1 LRTRRAPR
9 LVVAIGV
16 AVAAI
21 VALPIVFLVLQT
33 TQAGGHEVTRLIFR
47 HLTETLL
54 WNTVRL
60 AVVVSGACAVVGT
73 AAAWCV
79 ERTDLPGRRLF
90 AALLVIPVA
99 IPDFVIAYAWSS
111 AVPSVHG
118 LWGAAWVMT
127 LALYP
132 LVFLPVAATLRRTDP
147 ALEETARSLGCGRIA
162 TFFRATLPQIRT
174 AILGGCLIV
183 TLALLAEFGAFEI
196 LRYPTFTTT
205 IFTEFTLGFNSPAAS
220 ALSCVLVALG
230 ILVLAFE
237 ILARG
242 AARAHGN
249 ATRTDRS
256 PTRSHLVRSRIPT
269 LLGLTA
275 FVGLTIGV
283 PIGVIVHWFQHGTS
297 AAIQG
302 TPLLTATLHTSF
314 YGVAAAA
321 LACAMALP
329 VAILAERHGTR
340 AVMILER
347 STFLVQSIPGLV
359 IGLGMVFFA
368 IRYARSLY
376 QTNALIIGA
385 YAILFFPLALVCVRA
400 SVAQADPALD
410 DAARS
415 LGSSPLSAWRRV
427 TLPLIA
433 PGLVAGFCLVFVSV
447 ASELTLTLV
456 LAPTGIHT
464 LSTQFWAYESN
475 TSYGAAAPYA
485 AALIVLA
492 VIPSAILSRWFE
504 RRSTLFGAAVTA
516 GTPIEIA
523 DMQAFEGRPR

>member
-1 LRTRRAPR
+1 VRTRRAPLL
-9 LVVAIGV
+9 LVGIGV
-16 AVAAI
+16 AVALI
-21 VALPIVFLVLQT
+21 IALPIVFLVLQAM
-33 TQAGGHEVTRLIFR
+33 QAGGHEVARLAFR
-47 HLTETLL
+47 HLTGTLL

-60 AVVVSGACAVVGT
+60 AVVVSAGCAVIGT
-73 AAAWCV
+73 AVAWCV
-79 ERTDLPGRRLF
+79 ERTDVPGRRLF

-111 AVPSVHG
+111 AVPAMHG

-132 LVFLPVAATLRRTDP
+132 LVFLPVAATLRRTNP
-147 ALEETARSLGCGRIA
+147 ALEETARSLGCGRWS
-162 TFFRATLPQIRT
+162 TFFRATLPQIRA

-205 IFTEFTLGFNSPAAS
+205 IYTEFTLGFNSPAAS

-230 ILVLAFE
+230 ILILAFE
-237 ILARG
+237 LLARG
-242 AARAHGN
+242 SARAQGN

-256 PTRSHLVRSRIPT
+256 PTRSRLERSRIPT
-269 LLGLTA
+269 ALGLTA
-275 FVGLTIGV
+275 FAGLAIGV
-283 PIGVIVHWFQHGTS
+283 PIGVIVHWFRHGTS
-297 AAIQG
+297 AGIHG
-302 TPLLTATLHTSF
+302 TPLLTATLHTSY
-314 YGVAAAA
+314 YGIAAAA
-321 LACAMALP
+321 LACVMALP
-329 VAILAERHGTR
+329 IAILAERHGSR
-340 AVMILER
+340 ATTILER

-368 IRYARSLY
+368 IRYVRSLY

-385 YAILFFPLALVCVRA
+385 YAILFFPLALVCIRA

-427 TLPLIA
+427 TLPLIT

-456 LAPTGIHT
+456 LAPTGVHT

-485 AALIVLA
+485 AALVVLA
-492 VIPSAILSRWFE
+492 VVPSVILSRWFE
-504 RRSTLFGAAVTA
+504 RRSGLFGSPVAA
-516 GTPIEIA
+516 PIEMA
-523 DMQAFEGRPR
+523 DLQALEGRPR